1 MRIAEFR
8 SEFVQST
15 LGRSFYVLAKKDRQ
29 KLFVVVIIQVFLGLL
44 DLAGVAIFGILGAL
58 AVTGVG
64 SRTPG
69 NRISTFL
76 ETIGLSGFSLQWQV
90 TILAFVAAGLLI
102 GKTIFSVLFIRRTM
116 FFLSRRGALIS
127 SLLVS
132 KLLAQPLQVIQQ
144 RTMQQN
150 LFAVTGGVGTI
161 TLGVLGTAVALIS
174 DISLLIIMMIGLF
187 IVDPTIA
194 ISTLIVFGGIG
205 YLLYRLMNVRA
216 RELGIRQSDL
226 NIGSN
231 ERILEVLGSYRE
243 SVVRN
248 RRNYYA
254 MRIGKQRLE
263 LANNSAEMAF
273 MPNISKYV
281 IEITVLLGS
290 LVISAMQFA
299 FQDATHAVAVLS
311 VFLAASTRIAPAV
324 LRVQQGALQIRGSL
338 GSASPTLE
346 LIEQI
351 GIQDYL
357 EEDEFGVE
365 LEHVGFAGD
374 IQLADIQLTYPGN
387 EQPAISGINLK
398 ISNGESVALVGPSGA
413 GKTTLVDVLLGVLT
427 PDCGTIR
434 ISGVE
439 PLVAFARWQGAVS
452 YVPQDVII
460 SNATIRENVSL
471 GYPVEL
477 AKDEIVWRA
486 LELAQ
491 LDEFVREL
499 PSGLDTRVGDRGT
512 KISGGQRQRL
522 GIARAMFTQP
532 KLLVLDE
539 ATSSLDSASE
549 SLVQEALENLMRN
562 RTSIVIAHRLSTI
575 RNADQIIVL
584 DRGVV
589 RETGTH
595 DQLLQHV
602 DGLYRHL
609 HQLQMDID

>member
-1 MRIAEFR
+1 MKLAEA
-8 SEFVQST
+8 QSKFALTT

-29 KLFVVVIIQVFLGLL
+29 KLFAVVVFQVFLGLL
-44 DLAGVAIFGILGAL
+44 DLAGVAIFGVLGAL

-69 NRISTFL
+69 NRVNAFL
-76 ETIGLSGFSLQWQV
+76 DTLGLSGFSLQWQA
-90 TILAFVAAGLLI
+90 TILAILATFLLI
-102 GKTIFSVLFIRRTM
+102 GKTLFSVLFIRRTM

-132 KLLAQPLQVIQQ
+132 RLLAQPLQVIQQ

-161 TLGVLGTAVALIS
+161 TLGVLGTAVSLVS
-174 DISLLIIMMIGLF
+174 DISLLLIMVIGLF

-216 RELGIRQSDL
+216 RVLGLRQSEL

-254 MRIGKQRLE
+254 MKIGQQRLE

-281 IEITVLLGS
+281 IEITVVLGS
-290 LVISAMQFA
+290 LCISAMQFA
-299 FQDATHAVAVLS
+299 LQDAAHAVAVLS

-338 GSASPTLE
+338 GSANPTLE

-357 EEDEFGVE
+357 ELDDDTLDFQHE
-365 LEHVGFAGD
+365 GFAGD
-374 IQLADIQLTYPGN
+374 IAISNVQLTYPGKD
-387 EQPAISGINLK
+387 QPAISEINLE
-398 ISNGESVALVGPSGA
+398 IANGESVALVGPSGA

-427 PDCGTIR
+427 PDFGTIK
-434 ISGVE
+434 ISGIA
-439 PLVAFARWQGAVS
+439 PLEAFAQWQGAVS

-460 SNATIRENVSL
+460 SNGTVRENVSL
-471 GYPVEL
+471 GFPIQL
-477 AKDEIVWRA
+477 AEDEIVWRA

-491 LDEFVREL
+491 LADFVREL
-499 PSGLDTRVGDRGT
+499 PMGLDTRVGDRGT

-522 GIARAMFTQP
+522 GIARAMFTKP
-532 KLLVLDE
+532 MLLVLDE
-539 ATSSLDSASE
+539 ATSSLDGETE
-549 SLVQEALENLMRN
+549 SDISDSIRNLHGKVTVVM
-562 RTSIVIAHRLSTI
+562 IAHRLSTVMH
-575 RNADQIIVL
+575 ADRVVYVNNGKIQAQGTFKEVRQSVPDF
-584 DRGVV
+584 DR
-589 RETGTH
+589 
-595 DQLLQHV
+595 QAALM
-602 DGLYRHL
+602 GL
-609 HQLQMDID
+609 

>member
-1 MRIAEFR
+1 
-8 SEFVQST
+8 
-15 LGRSFYVLAKKDRQ
+15 
-29 KLFVVVIIQVFLGLL
+29 
-44 DLAGVAIFGILGAL
+44 
-58 AVTGVG
+58 
-64 SRTPG
+64 
-69 NRISTFL
+69 
-76 ETIGLSGFSLQWQV
+76 
-90 TILAFVAAGLLI
+90 
-102 GKTIFSVLFIRRTM
+102 
-116 FFLSRRGALIS
+116 
-127 SLLVS
+127 
-132 KLLAQPLQVIQQ
+132 
-144 RTMQQN
+144 
-150 LFAVTGGVGTI
+150 
-161 TLGVLGTAVALIS
+161 
-174 DISLLIIMMIGLF
+174 
-187 IVDPTIA
+187 
-194 ISTLIVFGGIG
+194 
-205 YLLYRLMNVRA
+205 MNVRA
-216 RELGIRQSDL
+216 RELGLRQSDL

-290 LVISAMQFA
+290 LVISALQFA
-299 FQDATHAVAVLS
+299 FQDAAHAVAVLS

-357 EEDEFGVE
+357 EDDEFGIE
-365 LEHVGFAGD
+365 LEHLGFAGD
-374 IQLADIQLTYPGN
+374 IELADIQLTYPGN
-387 EQPAISGINLK
+387 EDPAISGINLK
-398 ISNGESVALVGPSGA
+398 ILNGESVALVGPSGA

-439 PLVAFARWQGAVS
+439 PLKAFARWQGAVS

-499 PSGLDTRVGDRGT
+499 PNGLDTRVGDRGT

-539 ATSSLDSASE
+539 ATSSLDGETESNISE
-549 SLVQEALENLMRN
+549 SIRHLHGKVTVVM
-562 RTSIVIAHRLSTI
+562 IAHRLSTV
-575 RNADQIIVL
+575 RFADRVIYMKNGRVQAEGTFEAVRKSVPDF
-584 DRGVV
+584 DR
-589 RETGTH
+589 
-595 DQLLQHV
+595 QAILM
-602 DGLYRHL
+602 GL
-609 HQLQMDID
+609 

>member
-1 MRIAEFR
+1 
-8 SEFVQST
+8 
-15 LGRSFYVLAKKDRQ
+15 L
-29 KLFVVVIIQVFLGLL
+29 
-44 DLAGVAIFGILGAL
+44 
-58 AVTGVG
+58 
-64 SRTPG
+64 
-69 NRISTFL
+69 FL
-76 ETIGLSGFSLQWQV
+76 ETFGLSGFSLQWQA
-90 TILAFVAAGLLI
+90 TILAIVAAGLLI

-161 TLGVLGTAVALIS
+161 TLGVLGTAVALVS

-216 RELGIRQSDL
+216 RELGLRQSDL

-290 LVISAMQFA
+290 LVISALQFA
-299 FQDATHAVAVLS
+299 FQDAAHAVAVLS

-357 EEDEFGVE
+357 EEDEFGIE
-365 LEHVGFAGD
+365 LEHLGFAGD
-374 IQLADIQLTYPGN
+374 IELADIQLTYPGN
-387 EQPAISGINLK
+387 EDPAISGINLK
-398 ISNGESVALVGPSGA
+398 ILNGESVALVGPSGA

-427 PDCGTIR
+427 PDCGTVR

-439 PLVAFARWQGAVS
+439 PLKAFARWQGAVS

-499 PSGLDTRVGDRGT
+499 PNGLDTRVGDRGT

-539 ATSSLDSASE
+539 ATSSLDGETESNISE
-549 SLVQEALENLMRN
+549 SIRHLHGKVTVVM
-562 RTSIVIAHRLSTI
+562 IAHRLSTV
-575 RNADQIIVL
+575 RFADRVIYMKNGRVQAEGTFEGVRKSVPDF
-584 DRGVV
+584 DR
-589 RETGTH
+589 
-595 DQLLQHV
+595 QAMLM
-602 DGLYRHL
+602 GL
-609 HQLQMDID
+609 

>member
-1 MRIAEFR
+1 MKLAEA
-8 SEFVQST
+8 QSKFALTT

-29 KLFVVVIIQVFLGLL
+29 KLSAVVVFQVFLGLL
-44 DLAGVAIFGILGAL
+44 DLAGVAIFGVLGAL

-69 NRISTFL
+69 NRVNAFL
-76 ETIGLSGFSLQWQV
+76 DTLGLSGFSLQWQA
-90 TILAFVAAGLLI
+90 TILAIVATFLLI
-102 GKTIFSVLFIRRTM
+102 GKTLFSVLFIRRTM

-132 KLLAQPLQVIQQ
+132 RLLAQPLQVIQQ

-161 TLGVLGTAVALIS
+161 TLGVLGTAVSLVS
-174 DISLLIIMMIGLF
+174 DISLLLIMVIGLF

-194 ISTLIVFGGIG
+194 VSTLIVFGGIG
-205 YLLYRLMNVRA
+205 YLLYILMNVRA
-216 RELGIRQSDL
+216 RVLGLRQSEL

-254 MRIGKQRLE
+254 MKIGQQRLE

-281 IEITVLLGS
+281 IEITVVLGS
-290 LVISAMQFA
+290 LCISAMQFA
-299 FQDATHAVAVLS
+299 LQDAAHAVAVLS

-338 GSASPTLE
+338 GSANPTLE

-357 EEDEFGVE
+357 ELDEDTLDFQHE
-365 LEHVGFAGD
+365 GFAGD
-374 IQLADIQLTYPGN
+374 IAISNVQLTYPGKD
-387 EQPAISGINLK
+387 QPAISEINLE
-398 ISNGESVALVGPSGA
+398 IANGESVALVGPSGA

-427 PDCGTIR
+427 PDFGTIK
-434 ISGVE
+434 ISGIA
-439 PLVAFARWQGAVS
+439 PLEAFAQWQGAVS

-460 SNATIRENVSL
+460 SNGTVRENVSL
-471 GYPVEL
+471 GFPIQL
-477 AKDEIVWRA
+477 AEDEIVWRA

-491 LDEFVREL
+491 LADFVRGL
-499 PSGLDTRVGDRGT
+499 PMGLDTRVGDRGT

-522 GIARAMFTQP
+522 GIARAMFTKP
-532 KLLVLDE
+532 MLLVLDE
-539 ATSSLDSASE
+539 ATSSLDGETE
-549 SLVQEALENLMRN
+549 SNISDSIRNLHGKVTVVM
-562 RTSIVIAHRLSTI
+562 IAHRLSTVMH
-575 RNADQIIVL
+575 ADRVVYMNNGKIQAQGTFKEVRL
-584 DRGVV
+584 SVPDFDR
-589 RETGTH
+589 
-595 DQLLQHV
+595 QAALM
-602 DGLYRHL
+602 GL
-609 HQLQMDID
+609 